1 VVSYIF
7 YFATEPLKST
17 SIYLWFLF
25 YIDTTFGDNQIKK
38 INHSM
43 KQSKE
48 LTKELEDSKNEYQR
62 KVKQLFNESEDD
74 LNNRTDVNTENEQNE
89 LTYLE
94 AIVLI
99 QWLLFYN

>member
-1 VVSYIF
+1 
-7 YFATEPLKST
+7 
-17 SIYLWFLF
+17 
-25 YIDTTFGDNQIKK
+25 
-38 INHSM
+38 M

-62 KVKQLFNESEDD
+62 KDKQLFNESEDD
-74 LNNRTDVNTENEQNE
+74 LNNRTDINTENEQNE

>member
-1 VVSYIF
+1 MN
-7 YFATEPLKST
+7 
-17 SIYLWFLF
+17 YL
-25 YIDTTFGDNQIKK
+25 N
-38 INHSM
+38 
-43 KQSKE
+43 
-48 LTKELEDSKNEYQR
+48 KELEDSKNEYQR

-74 LNNRTDVNTENEQNE
+74 LNNRTDINTENEQNE

>member
-1 VVSYIF
+1 
-7 YFATEPLKST
+7 
-17 SIYLWFLF
+17 
-25 YIDTTFGDNQIKK
+25 
-38 INHSM
+38 M

-74 LNNRTDVNTENEQNE
+74 LNNRTDINTENEQNE